1 MYEICTLVNGEHVP
15 GLTKVTTAHEVVVV
29 VDVLADVLVDVV
41 VVDVLVDVLV
51 DVMVDDSVVGWR

>member
-1 MYEICTLVNGEHVP
+1 MRFARCQMGNMYQALQRY
-15 GLTKVTTAHEVVVV
+15 TTAHEVVVV